1 MRLVQGTA
9 YGCPVTARTNTTT
22 PARLRLGIGVAV
34 VAAIALL
41 ALAVTV
47 ALIGGRDPEVAGS
60 FVLTF
65 LALLLLS
72 GAAIGVA
79 RLIHG
84 DDPET
89 VGVAAG
95 RATTRRL
102 FGVIALLGGVL
113 TVVLALLTPFPHV
126 LVAAIPLVMV
136 VVLARGALASTGPG

>member
-1 MRLVQGTA
+1 VSAEANR
-9 YGCPVTARTNTTT
+9 TT
-22 PARLRLGIGVAV
+22 PANLRLGIGVAV
-34 VAAIALL
+34 AVSVALL

-47 ALIGGRDPEVAGS
+47 ALIGGREPEVAGS

-79 RLIHG
+79 RVIHG

-89 VGVAAG
+89 VDLAAG

-102 FGVIALLGGVL
+102 FGAVALLGALV
-113 TVVLALLTPFPHV
+113 TVFLAILTPFPQV
-126 LVAAIPLVMV
+126 LAAAIPLVMV
-136 VVLARGALASTGPG
+136 VVLARGALARPEPT

>member
-1 MRLVQGTA
+1 MTAGTS
-9 YGCPVTARTNTTT
+9 PTT
-22 PARLRLGIGVAV
+22 PAKLRLGVGVAV
-34 VAAIALL
+34 AVSIALL

-65 LALLLLS
+65 LALVVLS
-72 GAAIGVA
+72 GAATGVA

-89 VGVAAG
+89 VDLAAG

-102 FGVIALLGGVL
+102 LGAVALVGALFTVL
-113 TVVLALLTPFPHV
+113 LAILTPFPHV
-126 LVAAIPLVMV
+126 LAAAIPLVTV
-136 VVLARGALASTGPG
+136 VVLARGALERTEQD

>member
-1 MRLVQGTA
+1 MTPR
-9 YGCPVTARTNTTT
+9 PNPTT
-22 PARLRLGIGVAV
+22 PARLRLGIAVAV
-34 VAAIALL
+34 VASIALL

-60 FVLTF
+60 FVLTV

-89 VGVAAG
+89 VDVAAG

-102 FGVIALLGGVL
+102 FGAIALLGGVL
-113 TVVLALLTPFPHV
+113 TGFLAILTPFPHV
-126 LVAAIPLVMV
+126 LAAAIPLVMV
-136 VVLARGALASTGPG
+136 VVLARGPLVRTEAG

>member
-1 MRLVQGTA
+1 MTQETNPTA
-9 YGCPVTARTNTTT
+9 
-22 PARLRLGIGVAV
+22 PARLRLGIAVAV
-34 VAAIALL
+34 VASIALL

-47 ALIGGRDPEVAGS
+47 ALVGGRDPEVAGS

-79 RLIHG
+79 RLSHG

-89 VGVAAG
+89 VDVAAG

-102 FGVIALLGGVL
+102 FGAIALLGGVL
-113 TVVLALLTPFPHV
+113 TALLAILTPFPHV
-126 LVAAIPLVMV
+126 LAAAIPLVMV
-136 VVLARGALASTGPG
+136 VVLARGALARTEPG

>member
-9 YGCPVTARTNTTT
+9 YGCPVTARTNATT
-22 PARLRLGIGVAV
+22 PARLRLGVGLA
-34 VAAIALL
+34 VAASIALL

-65 LALLLLS
+65 LALLLLG

-79 RLIHG
+79 RLVHG

-89 VGVAAG
+89 ADVAAG

-102 FGVIALLGGVL
+102 FGVLALLGAAV
-113 TVVLALLTPFPHV
+113 TVFLAILTPFPHV
-126 LVAAIPLVMV
+126 LAAAIPLVMV
-136 VVLARGALASTGPG
+136 VVLARGALARTEPG